1 MSATKYGSTSELLTS
16 TSAHTCLGIRQPVVH
31 HADPKPWP
39 AQVLQL
45 WITTPNLQ
53 LCDYDETQQCKPG
66 MKPIELC
73 DRYARTIPYLSCS
86 HIQWRR
92 KQFES
97 GGAHGEHGAW
107 AYKEVWGRS
116 PQWGPGAEPLVRGQS
131 PPWSWNVCVNRL
143 NCRTRSAPDVQNHT
157 VRSHYLAI
165 IRE

>member
-45 WITTPNLQ
+45 WITTPNIQ
-53 LCDYDETQQCKPG
+53 LCHYDETQQCKPG

-97 GGAHGEHGAW
+97 GGHMASMEREPIRRSG
-107 AYKEVWGRS
+107 GRAPS
-116 PQWGPGAEPLVRGQS
+116 GVQGQS
-131 PPWSWNVCVNRL
+131 PWSGGKAPLKLKCVREQTKL
-143 NCRTRSAPDVQNHT
+143 
-157 VRSHYLAI
+157 SHSQCTWCTKSHCPQSLPSNN
-165 IRE
+165 